1 MDHDRIAYLRANS
14 AAWRLL
20 RADSAALVL
29 TALGQIFVVDNVRA
43 IAESALL
50 SRVDE
55 VLYQVNRSL
64 DPGGDQPAYPRTAR
78 EYVQSWAAP
87 DVGWLRTFYPEDS
100 TEAHYDA
107 TSELEKAYAWVTGLQ
122 ARSFVGTESRLHT
135 VIDLLRQ
142 MVHGADAD
150 PTSRL
155 AVLHRRR
162 GELDA
167 EIEAVESGRTPPLDA
182 AALRDRYQ
190 HFATTARELL
200 ADFREVEENFR
211 ALDRGAREKI
221 AAWDG
226 GKGEL
231 LEQLVGDRHA
241 ITASDQGRSFQ
252 AFHDFLL
259 SRSQQEELTELL
271 EGLVA
276 LDQVEV
282 DRRLRHVHHDW
293 LDAAERTQ
301 HMVRLLSE
309 QLRRFL
315 DDKVWLENRRVMDLL
330 RSVERHALS
339 LRSTARPAIEM
350 ELDALGA
357 QLRLPMERPLYAPSA
372 AEAFDSVAM
381 GVPEDAPDVDT
392 AGLFDQVYVDT
403 TRLLA
408 TARRALRGRDQVG
421 LTELLRDNPPE
432 LGLAEIIGYL
442 ALTEDDIDLVVD
454 ESVTAEVGY
463 VDVGGVTRTLRMP
476 QVTLVRRGAA
486 AARRSR

>member
-1 MDHDRIAYLRANS
+1 MDHDGIAYLRANS

-20 RADSAALVL
+20 RADSAPLVL
-29 TALGQIFVVDNVRA
+29 AVLGQIFVVENVRT

-64 DPGGDQPAYPRTAR
+64 DPDGEQPAYPRTAR
-78 EYVQSWAAP
+78 QYVQSWAAP
-87 DVGWLRTFYPEDS
+87 DVGWLRTFYPDDS

-142 MVHGADAD
+142 MVQGADAD
-150 PTSRL
+150 PAGRL
-155 AVLHRRR
+155 AALHRRR
-162 GELDA
+162 SDLDA
-167 EIEAVESGRTPPLDA
+167 EIEAVGSGRTPPLDA
-182 AALRDRYQ
+182 TALRDRYQ

-330 RSVERHALS
+330 RSVERHALA
-339 LRSTARPAIEM
+339 LRVTARPVIEM
-350 ELDALGA
+350 ELDALSP
-357 QLRLPMERPLYAPSA
+357 QLRLPMERPLYASSA
-372 AEAFDSVAM
+372 TEAFDTVAM
-381 GVPEDAPDVDT
+381 GAPEDEPDVDT

-463 VDVGGVTRTLRMP
+463 LDLAGVTRTLRMP

-486 AARRSR
+486 TTRRSR